1 MATEHLIEEY
11 ATETI
16 YLLLSPLQK
25 KKPFLSSMLKIKNK
39 IY

>member
-25 KKPFLSSMLKIKNK
+25 KNNISEFCVKN
-39 IY
+39 